1 MCADLS
7 QRSMFQA
14 WNLLLCCDW
23 PIKNLNQSAG
33 GHTNEPRTF
42 VSKLSDHLAKRAAPD
57 PNNAWNRNVKR
68 PDLTSAYVIIDF
80 GRYWARY
87 SCFQGEKLILPNFSM
102 SSGVATSVS
111 FPEVQNKKETESG
124 LAAAHKTSRD
134 HGVTFVLQSKAC
146 SSRLNG
152 RNQLE
157 RGRHVE
163 ASRESHTFTLRS
175 WYDEHSH

>member
-1 MCADLS
+1 MKAGPREIHLVLFSALS
-7 QRSMFQA
+7 AFEPSHSWKRARHCQESGR
-14 WNLLLCCDW
+14 
-23 PIKNLNQSAG
+23 KNLKSSVA
-33 GHTNEPRTF
+33 
-42 VSKLSDHLAKRAAPD
+42 SLACL
-57 PNNAWNRNVKR
+57 V
-68 PDLTSAYVIIDF
+68 IDF
-80 GRYWARY
+80 GSQWGLLTY
-87 SCFQGEKLILPNFSM
+87 FHGEKLILPNFSM

-111 FPEVQNKKETESG
+111 FPEVRNRKETESG
-124 LAAAHKTSRD
+124 LAAAHKPSRD

-175 WYDEHSH
+175 